1 MRTHSRE
8 QCLSNFSFPSFG
20 FFSAKAPSMSAMLQ
34 AQRKQTWL
42 GEKGM
47 CNRNAHPSFVFIHC
61 PGVNSQRAVP
71 MDCSGKPTKKPARHA
86 GAEPLSLHRVSDPWV
101 RSAQESSSG
110 SPLNRDRLS
119 LSTLQYLNPQ
129 YLKNSNNQNKVSRE
143 FPSW

>member
-71 MDCSGKPTKKPARHA
+71 MDCSGKPTKKARPTCRSRT
-86 GAEPLSLHRVSDPWV
+86 PLPPSRLR
-101 RSAQESSSG
+101 
-110 SPLNRDRLS
+110 PLGS
-119 LSTLQYLNPQ
+119 LSTGKQLWLTSQRRQAFSLNTSIFKPII
-129 YLKNSNNQNKVSRE
+129 S
-143 FPSW
+143 